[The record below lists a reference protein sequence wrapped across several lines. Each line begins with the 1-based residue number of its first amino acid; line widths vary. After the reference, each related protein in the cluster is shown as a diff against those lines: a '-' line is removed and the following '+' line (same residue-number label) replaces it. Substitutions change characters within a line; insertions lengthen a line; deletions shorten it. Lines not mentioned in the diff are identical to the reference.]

1 MKKLIFTVAWLI
13 VTGIFAQIQQ
23 PRNDSFNE
31 LVFFVGTNNPEFEK
45 AEGSRYLNADF
56 VPARVNQIRET
67 QLVRFN
73 VVENAIEVK
82 KGSEQIMT
90 LSTSYKCTITLLDGS
105 DKTYETLSFRDE
117 TGSTKTTFFEKIY
130 KADHFSLYLKERIQ
144 FIPAKP
150 EKSSY
155 EKAVPAKFVKGN
167 EIFYVIGL
175 ESNPKGLTELPKK
188 KKDFLKVL
196 GNSENSKKVEK
207 MIKEKNQTLEIRK
220 TL

>member
-90 LSTSYKCTITLLDGS
+90 LSTSYKYTITLLDGS

-117 TGSTKTTFFEKIY
+117 TGHASGDRSRTLI
-130 KADHFSLYLKERIQ
+130 AQSCPLQ
-144 FIPAKP
+144 Q
-150 EKSSY
+150 
-155 EKAVPAKFVKGN
+155 
-167 EIFYVIGL
+167 EIV
-175 ESNPKGLTELPKK
+175 S
-188 KKDFLKVL
+188 
-196 GNSENSKKVEK
+196 
-207 MIKEKNQTLEIRK
+207 
-220 TL
+220 